1 METLKAVFY
10 YIIFPGFI
18 FTAVAGILVSWID
31 RKVTALVQWRVGPPF
46 MQPLYDFVKL
56 LNKETIIPK
65 GSSKITF
72 LSAPVLSLTSVTIVS
87 TMIWRSFLN
96 TSQGFVGDLIVIIYL
111 LVIPSISIIIAGFA
125 SANPLASIGA
135 SREMKLLL
143 SYELPFI
150 ISILVAII
158 HSGNKLLL
166 GDIIRFQSTN
176 GAIAGSLSGLIA
188 FVVAILC
195 MQAKL
200 ALVPFDAPEAE
211 TEITGGPFIEYAG
224 TPLAIFK
231 LSRWMFLFVLPLFLI
246 GIFWGG
252 FNFEGINIL
261 WSILK
266 YVALLVVI
274 ILIKNTTPRFRID
287 QVLKLFWGPI
297 TFLAILSV
305 VLAFLG
311 V

>member
-46 MQPLYDFVKL
+46 MQPFFDFVKL
-56 LNKETIIPK
+56 LGKETLIPRG
-65 GSSKITF
+65 GSKNTF
-72 LSAPVLSLTSVTIVS
+72 LLAPVLSLTSVTIVS
-87 TMIWRSFLN
+87 TIIWRTFLIP
-96 TSQGFVGDLIVIIYL
+96 TEGFLGDLIVIIYL
-111 LVIPSISIIIAGFA
+111 LVMPSLAIILAGFA
-125 SANPLASIGA
+125 SSNPLASIGA

-150 ISILVAII
+150 ISILVAVIK
-158 HSGNKLLL
+158 SGNELLL
-166 GDIIRFQSTN
+166 GNILIFQEAEGS
-176 GAIAGSLSGLIA
+176 IAGSYSGIIA
-188 FVVAILC
+188 FIVAIIC

-200 ALVPFDAPEAE
+200 ALVPFDTPEAE
-211 TEITGGPFIEYAG
+211 TEITGGPFIEYSG
-224 TPLAIFK
+224 TPLALFK
-231 LSRWMFLFVLPLFLI
+231 LSRWMLLFVLPIFLI
-246 GIFWGG
+246 AVFWGG
-252 FNFEGINIL
+252 FSFEGVSLI

-274 ILIKNTTPRFRID
+274 VLIKNTAPRFRID
-287 QVLKLFWGPI
+287 QILKLFWGPI
-297 TFLAILSV
+297 TILAIIAV
-305 VLAFLG
+305 VLAYIG

>member
-1 METLKAVFY
+1 METLKSILYFIV
-10 YIIFPGFI
+10 FPGFL
-18 FTAVAGILVSWID
+18 FTAIAGILVSWID

-56 LNKETIIPK
+56 LGKETIIPR
-65 GSSKITF
+65 GSSKFTF
-72 LSAPVLSLTSVTIVS
+72 LLSPVLSLTSITIVS
-87 TMIWRSFLN
+87 TMLWHTFIMPSK
-96 TSQGFVGDLIVIIYL
+96 GFVGDLIVIVYL
-111 LVIPSISIIIAGFA
+111 LVMPSIAIILAGFS
-125 SANPLASIGA
+125 SANPLSSIGA

-150 ISILVAII
+150 ISVLVAVIN
-158 HSGNKLLL
+158 SGNEILMGNILM
-166 GDIIRFQSTN
+166 FQNNN
-176 GAIAGSLSGLIA
+176 GAIAGSLSGILA

-211 TEITGGPFIEYAG
+211 TEITGGPFIEYSG

-231 LSRWMFLFVLPLFLI
+231 LSRWMLLFVLPLFLV
-246 GIFWGG
+246 GVFWGG
-252 FNFEGINIL
+252 FRIEGIDLL
-261 WSILK
+261 WSVLK

-274 ILIKNTTPRFRID
+274 ILIKNTAPRFRID

-297 TFLAILSV
+297 TFLAILAV
-305 VLAFLG
+305 ILAYLG